1 MNFYS
6 EWEARH
12 RYEDHLRSA
21 RRRDGWNLQSGL
33 LPHEEG
39 QGVSAFFRRLF
50 GGSAPVGEASR
61 HVVESHAGKSQAS
74 ARDGKK
80 AS

>member
-21 RRRDGWNLQSGL
+21 RRRDGWNLESGL

-50 GGSAPVGEASR
+50 GAAPVGEASR
-61 HVVESHAGKSQAS
+61 HVVESSVGKSHAG